1 MDVSNDNLDVA
12 EALGITVDELAGLVT
27 GGTVTAIEVGIGPD
41 VRHIGGWPVVREDG
55 TIVTTLDAI
64 REWLAAL
71 APDTDE
77 QKRLGNSV
85 AQLLDTYD
93 NTSGCKANLIRR
105 MADAKRK
112 YEEEE

>member
-1 MDVSNDNLDVA
+1 MASTAYLDGKPVEPLQVTVGAMPPLPPVAVMPQADVA
-12 EALGITVDELAGLVT
+12 
-27 GGTVTAIEVGIGPD
+27 
-41 VRHIGGWPVVREDG
+41 
-55 TIVTTLDAI
+55 AI

-71 APDTDE
+71 APETDE